1 MAIKV
6 IKHGKETFKAV
17 CPICG
22 CEFTY
27 QAEDLK
33 EDCFHNHYVEC
44 PDCKQAV
51 SHEYEAK
58 KKELVWGKGLQIVDD
73 HINPYDKAIP
83 CDKKDKWFYVDYP
96 NPNTIWS
103 PNISDWPD
111 CATCPNRPDPNKII
125 VGDTPCTWCKK
136 NQPYCHT
143 GDVFPKDY
151 KGGSYK
157 VSLDQ
162 YKNVGY
168 TDTSYPGPAFTTN
181 YTIEEK

>member
-1 MAIKV
+1 MITV

-51 SHEYEAK
+51 SHKYEVK
-58 KKELVWGKGLQIVDD
+58 KKSLDENILWEYVED
-73 HINPYDKAIP
+73 HKIEYDKFPDIVLTTSS
-83 CDKKDKWFYVDYP
+83 Y
-96 NPNTIWS
+96 
-103 PNISDWPD
+103 DWPD
-111 CATCPNRPDPNKII
+111 CATCPNRPDPNKPAT

-136 NQPYCHT
+136 NQAYCNAGIADVNPKCLT
-143 GDVFPKDY
+143 SPGDIDLP
-151 KGGSYK
+151 
-157 VSLDQ
+157 Q
-162 YKNVGY
+162 
-168 TDTSYPGPAFTTN
+168 
-181 YTIEEK
+181 